1 MTRTCWIIFLFC
13 LPEFSFAVETPLR
26 PLGLTCEYKRAPLGI
41 DCPQPRLGWEL
52 LSMDRSARSQVQ
64 SAYQVLV
71 ASTPAL
77 LEEGKTDVW
86 NSGRVEGNA
95 NTNIYYK
102 GRQLTSGAFYYW
114 KVRIWD
120 SRDSV
125 SRWSKHSYW
134 TMGMLSPGDW
144 LAEWV
149 TDSKA
154 PVTEDSLLFQDNPAS
169 LFRKEFTAAK
179 EVKRAMLYITG
190 VGYYQATMNGEK
202 IGDHFL
208 DPGWTDYRKT
218 IPYNSFDVTRIT
230 KKGRNCIGV
239 ELGNGWYDP
248 LPLRMWGSLNMRK
261 FLSTGSPR
269 VIARLEIEYAD
280 GSRDANVSDGTWKVM
295 DGPLRRNNNYIG
307 STYDDRY
314 AIPGWNLPGFNDG
327 RWRKVLV
334 TTGPGGELVSQQHP
348 PVRSGEMIPA
358 MAIRRLG
365 PAKYLVD
372 MGRNFGGIVRL
383 TASGKKGTRIRLR
396 YGELLNP
403 DGTLNVMTS
412 VAGQIK
418 RKGVG
423 GPGAPDVAW
432 QQDDL
437 ILGDRMVV
445 FEPAFTFHGFRYVE
459 IDGYP
464 GELTKGM
471 IRGIPLSSNVRSAGA
486 FHSSDS
492 LFTRIQK
499 TSENTFLSNLFSVQ
513 SDCPH
518 REKVGYGGDIV
529 ATSEAFMANFDM
541 HDFYAKTVRDFADGA
556 QPDGALP
563 ETAPY
568 VGIADEGLTRTAAPI
583 GWGTALPMLLK
594 QLYQYYGD
602 SALIAKYYPKA
613 KGWVDFLH
621 AHAEGF
627 IIGKGIGDHESL
639 DPKQIEVTSTAFL
652 YYNTHLLQQLAKI
665 LGRHGEADHYGQLA
679 QQVKDAFIKKF
690 YDPAT
695 GSVGIHTQA
704 TQAFALYF
712 HLLPAGEEEKALK
725 VLVAQIHEKKDH
737 VSTGIFGTKYLLE
750 VLSEHGLTDLAC
762 KVALQK
768 DFPGW
773 GYMLEKGAT
782 TLWEHWEYSD
792 NVFSHNHPMF
802 GSISGWFFKYL
813 AGIRPA
819 EDAVGYNK
827 IILQPAG
834 FSRLSYTGADFAS
847 PQGMISVEWR
857 KKNDTLSYE
866 VIVPVN
872 TSATILLPGEP
883 VHQVGSG
890 HHRFKVRLSPEAWMK
905 QE

>member
-1 MTRTCWIIFLFC
+1 MTRTCWVFLLFC
-13 LPEFSFAVETPLR
+13 LPEFSFADGAPLKVVH
-26 PLGLTCEYKRAPLGI
+26 LTCEYKIAPLGI
-41 DCPQPRLGWEL
+41 DYPQPRLGWKYEWGTVIP
-52 LSMDRSARSQVQ
+52 DSQKIQ

-77 LEEGKTDVW
+77 LEEGKADVW
-86 NSGRVEGNA
+86 NSGRVQGNA
-95 NTNIYYK
+95 HTNVYY
-102 GRQLTSGAFYYW
+102 SGKMLMSGILYYW

-120 SRDSV
+120 GRNNV
-125 SRWSKHSYW
+125 SNWSKRSYW
-134 TMGMLSPGDW
+134 TMGLLSSDDW
-144 LAEWV
+144 KAQWV
-149 TDSKA
+149 TDSKTA
-154 PVTEDSLLFQDNPAS
+154 ITGDSLLFQDNPAP
-169 LFRKEFTAAK
+169 LFRKDISAPK
-179 EVKRAMLYITG
+179 EVKSAMLYITG
-190 VGYYQATMNGEK
+190 VGYYQATVNGKK

-218 IPYNSFDVTRIT
+218 IPYNTFDVTAAV
-230 KKGRNCIGV
+230 KKGRNCLGV
-239 ELGNGWYDP
+239 ELGNGWYNT

-261 FLSTGSPR
+261 FLIIGTPKF
-269 VIARLEIEYAD
+269 IARLEIVYMD
-280 GSRDANVSDGTWKVM
+280 GSRQAVVSDRSWKVT

-314 AIPGWNLPGFNDG
+314 AIPGWDLPGFNDG
-327 RWRKVLV
+327 QWRKVLE

-348 PVRSGEMIPA
+348 PVRAGEMLPA
-358 MAIRRLG
+358 MDIRRIA
-365 PAKYLVD
+365 PAKYIVD

-383 TASGKKGTRIRLR
+383 KASGKKGTRVRLR

-418 RKGVG
+418 RKGAG

-437 ILGDRMVV
+437 ILGDRTVV

-464 GELTKGM
+464 GELTGEM
-471 IRGIPLSSNVRSAGA
+471 IRGIPLSSNVQPAGA
-486 FHSSDS
+486 FYSSDG
-492 LFTRIQK
+492 LFTRIQR
-499 TSENTFLSNLFSVQ
+499 TSINTFLSNLFSVQ

-518 REKVGYGGDIV
+518 REKLGYGGDIV

-541 HDFYAKTVRDFADGA
+541 HDFYAKTVRDFADDA

-568 VGIADEGLTRTAAPI
+568 VGISDEGVTRTAGPI

-602 SALIAKYYPKA
+602 SALIAKYYPQA

-639 DPKQIEVTSTAFL
+639 DPKQIEVTGTAFL
-652 YYNTHLLQQLAKI
+652 YYNTQLLQQLAVI
-665 LGRHGEADHYGQLA
+665 LGRREEAGHYGQLA

-695 GSVGIHTQA
+695 GAVGIHTQA

-712 HLLPAGEEEKALK
+712 HLLPAGGEEKALK
-725 VLVAQIHEKKDH
+725 MLVEQIHAKNDH
-737 VSTGIFGTKYLLE
+737 VSTGIFGAKYLLE

-773 GYMLEKGAT
+773 GYMLENGAT

-792 NVFSHNHPMF
+792 NTFSHNHPMF

-813 AGIRPA
+813 AGIKPA

-834 FSRLSYTGADFAS
+834 FNRLSYAGADFIS

-857 KKNDTLSYE
+857 KKNDTLNYE

-872 TSATILLPGEP
+872 TSATILLPGG
-883 VHQVGSG
+883 VVRQVGAG
-890 HHRFKVRLSPEAWMK
+890 RFKFKVRLP
-905 QE
+905 QEEIVYY